1 MSRNK
6 IEKKPASS
14 SAGKTARRSTKP
26 ELPQALMA
34 ALDDNLSV
42 AGASAC
48 ERGGETSLRRNVASS
63 INKLD
68 KFSNLERGLA
78 PFIYGT
84 GNGNYDS
91 NISAKDAILLC
102 QKAYWNVP
110 IFRNTID
117 LMTEFSLAD
126 VYLTGGNEQSRKF
139 FDIWLRKIN
148 CWDLQD
154 QFYREFYRSG
164 NIFIYK
170 FRADFGRENM
180 MKIQEAFGQKRL
192 NAASSFS
199 IPVKY
204 IVLNPADINIIASSS
219 FLDNT
224 YVKILNDYEV
234 QSLLN
239 PKSDSDRQIAE
250 KIPEI
255 KELLRKGVKN
265 QKFNLPSGLNNVSLE
280 LDKDRLVAVF
290 YKKQNYEPLSVPMGF
305 AVLEDIN
312 SKLELK
318 KIDQA
323 IARSVQQAVLM
334 ITMGDEKVGM
344 PSEKNLSSMRR
355 LFENQ
360 SVGKV
365 LIADY
370 TTNAKF
376 VIPDIGNLLDPRKYE
391 ILDNDIRMGLNSILF
406 GEEKFSNTSIK
417 VKVFFARL
425 KYGRE
430 KFLRDFL
437 IPEMKEVGKVLGFK
451 QIPIPKL
458 EDVDFEDNV
467 LMSRVYSRLIE
478 LGVLTP
484 EEGFEVFQTGR
495 LPTLSESVESQK
507 KYKKLKDD
515 GLYQPIIGGGS
526 KEVSVSS
533 SGGSKDPSGDTGRP
547 SGTTGIKQNSP
558 RKQVSASISEIDNS
572 DKGLFSFERLKVVMS
587 SLTSLESELG
597 SLLKRKFKV
606 KKLNKQQL
614 EVVSDLAIWIAQN
627 EKMKDWTSACEKYVN
642 DPSSSNVEI
651 TSAIEELAIKYGLDS
666 RSASILFHS
675 GNNSI

>member
-1 MSRNK
+1 MKAMPKQKQKNSILDLSSNTTRGSKSK
-6 IEKKPASS
+6 ID
-14 SAGKTARRSTKP
+14 
-26 ELPQALMA
+26 LPDAVMGS
-34 ALDDNLSV
+34 LDDNLSIGV
-42 AGASAC
+42 ASSC
-48 ERGGETSLRRNVASS
+48 ERSGETSLRRNIAGN
-63 INKLD
+63 INKTD
-68 KFSNLERGLA
+68 RFSNLEKGVV
-78 PFIYGT
+78 PFVYGT
-84 GNGNYDS
+84 GKGNYDS
-91 NISAKDAILLC
+91 NISAKDAVVLC

-117 LMTEFSLAD
+117 LMTEFSLSD
-126 VYLTGGNEQSRKF
+126 IYLTGGNEQSRKF
-139 FDIWLRKIN
+139 FNLWLQKIN
-148 CWDLQD
+148 SWDLQD

-180 MKIQEAFGQKRL
+180 MKIQEAFGSKKEKE
-192 NAASSFS
+192 SFPTQQV
-199 IPVKY
+199 PVKY
-204 IVLNPADINIIASSS
+204 IVLNPADINIVTSSS
-219 FLDNT
+219 FLDNV
-224 YVKILNDYEV
+224 YVKILNDYEL

-239 PKSDSDRQIAE
+239 PKTDSDRQIAE

-255 KELLRKGVKN
+255 KKLIDEGKSRASKSIPAG
-265 QKFNLPSGLNNVSLE
+265 FNNIGLE

-344 PSEKNLSSMRR
+344 PSAQNLTSMRK

-365 LIADY
+365 LVADY

-376 VIPDIGNLLDPRKYE
+376 VIPDIGNLLDPKKYQ

-437 IPEMKEVGKVLGFK
+437 IPEMKEVGKALGFK
-451 QIPIPKL
+451 QVPMPKL

-484 EEGFEVFQTGR
+484 EEGFDVFQSGR
-495 LPTLSESVESQK
+495 LPTSEESVESQK
-507 KYKKLKDD
+507 KYKELKDK
-515 GLYQPIIGGGS
+515 GYYQPLIGGS
-526 KEVSVSS
+526 KDSEKPNS
-533 SGGSKDPSGDTGRP
+533 SGGSKNPAGDVGRP
-547 SGTTGIKQNSP
+547 SGTSGIKQSSP
-558 RKQVSASISEIDNS
+558 RKVSIQVSAEDN
-572 DKGLFSFERLKVVMS
+572 KNNNVFSCSKMKNVIS
-587 SLTSLESELG
+587 SLTALEKNIEST
-597 SLLKRKFKV
+597 LKKKFKI
-606 KKLNKQQL
+606 KKLNEQQL
-614 EVVSDLAIWIAQN
+614 EVLSDIAMLVAQN
-627 EKMKDWTSACEKYVN
+627 EKVEDWNCTYQDYIN
-642 DPSSSNVEI
+642 NPSKSNPRIYEQI
-651 TSAIEELAIKYGLDS
+651 DHLASVHSLDA

-675 GNNSI
+675 KK

>member
-1 MSRNK
+1 MSKSK
-6 IEKKPASS
+6 IEKDGLSIKASTS
-14 SAGKTARRSTKP
+14 RVPKKNERVEIP
-26 ELPQALMA
+26 EALMA
-34 ALDDNLSV
+34 SLDDGLTISL
-42 AGASAC
+42 ASTC
-48 ERGGETSLRRNVASS
+48 ERTGETSMRRNISSS
-63 INKLD
+63 ITKTD
-68 KFSNLERGLA
+68 RFSNLEKGLV
-78 PFIYGT
+78 PFFYGT
-84 GNGNYDS
+84 GKGNYDS
-91 NISAKDAILLC
+91 NISAKDAIVLC

-117 LMTEFSLAD
+117 LMTEFSLSD

-139 FDIWLRKIN
+139 FDLWLQKIN

-170 FRADFGRENM
+170 FRADFGRESM
-180 MKIQEAFGQKRL
+180 MKIQEVFGAKSAKNEIL
-192 NAASSFS
+192 SESA

-204 IVLNPADINIIASSS
+204 IVLNPADINIVTSSS
-219 FLDNT
+219 FLDNV
-224 YVKILNDYEV
+224 YVKILNDYEL
-234 QSLLN
+234 QTLIN
-239 PKSDSDRQIAE
+239 PKTESDRKIAE

-255 KELLRKGVKN
+255 KSILDKKATS
-265 QKFNLPSGLNNVSLE
+265 QKIGIPSGLNNIGIE

-344 PSEKNLSSMRR
+344 PSAQNLASMRK

-365 LIADY
+365 LVADY

-376 VIPDIGNLLDPRKYE
+376 VIPDIGNLLDPKKYE

-437 IPEMKEVGKVLGFK
+437 IPEMKEVGKALGFK
-451 QIPIPKL
+451 QVPTPKL
-458 EDVDFEDNV
+458 EDIDFEDNV

-484 EEGFEVFQTGR
+484 EEGFDVFQSGR
-495 LPTLSESVESQK
+495 LPTSEESIESQK
-507 KYKKLKDD
+507 RYKDLKDK
-515 GLYQPIIGGGS
+515 GYYKPIIGGA
-526 KEVSVSS
+526 KEGEESAGT
-533 SGGSKDPSGDTGRP
+533 GGNKNPAGNSGRP
-547 SGTTGIKQNSP
+547 AGTGGNKQSVP
-558 RKQVSASISEIDNS
+558 RKQVKASNS
-572 DKGLFSFERLKVVMS
+572 KFSYNKMKEVIS
-587 SLTSLESELG
+587 SLTALEKDIESSL
-597 SLLKRKFKV
+597 KAKFKI
-606 KKLNKQQL
+606 KKLNKQQID
-614 EVVSDLAIWIAQN
+614 VVSDLVNLVAQN
-627 EKMKDWTSACEKYVN
+627 EHLQNWKSTYKKYIDNPTAVSLDIIN
-642 DPSSSNVEI
+642 EI
-651 TSAIEELAIKYGLDS
+651 DELAAIHGLDS
-666 RSASILFHS
+666 RSACILYHS
-675 GNNSI
+675 KE

>member
-1 MSRNK
+1 MARQK
-6 IEKKPASS
+6 VEKDIQSS
-14 SAGKTARRSTKP
+14 LQAKKLSQVKERI
-26 ELPQALMA
+26 ELPEAVMA
-34 ALDDNLSV
+34 SLDDNLSI
-42 AGASAC
+42 ASASSC
-48 ERGGETSLRRNVASS
+48 ERTGETGMRRNLSSS
-63 INKLD
+63 ITKTD
-68 KFSNLERGLA
+68 RFSNLEKGVV

-84 GNGNYDS
+84 GKGNYDS
-91 NISAKDAILLC
+91 NISAKDTILLC

-117 LMTEFSLAD
+117 LMTEFSLSD
-126 VYLTGGNEQSRKF
+126 IYLTGGNEQSRKF
-139 FDIWLRKIN
+139 FYLWLQKIN
-148 CWDLQD
+148 SWDLQD

-180 MKIQEAFGQKRL
+180 MKIQEAFGAESKKL
-192 NAASSFS
+192 EDNSSTV
-199 IPVKY
+199 PVKY
-204 IVLNPADINIIASSS
+204 IILNPADINIITSSS
-219 FLDNT
+219 FLDNV
-224 YVKILNDYEV
+224 YVKMLNDYEL
-234 QSLLN
+234 QNLIN
-239 PKSDSDRQIAE
+239 PKTESDRQIAE

-255 KELLRKGVKN
+255 KKIIDRNKGKLS
-265 QKFNLPSGLNNVSLE
+265 KGLPSGLNNVGLE

-344 PSEKNLSSMRR
+344 PSEKNLVSMRK

-365 LIADY
+365 LVADY

-376 VIPDIGNLLDPRKYE
+376 VIPDIGNLLDPKKYE

-437 IPEMKEVGKVLGFK
+437 IPEMKEVGKALGFK
-451 QIPIPKL
+451 QIPTPKL
-458 EDVDFEDNV
+458 EDIDFEDNV

-484 EEGFEVFQTGR
+484 EEGFDVFQTGR
-495 LPTLSESVESQK
+495 LPTSEESLISQK
-507 KYKKLKDD
+507 KYKDLRAK
-515 GLYQPIIGGGS
+515 GYYQPLIGGVKDSAAGT
-526 KEVSVSS
+526 
-533 SGGSKDPSGDTGRP
+533 GGNKNPAGETGRP
-547 SGTTGIKQNSP
+547 SGTTGIKQKVS
-558 RKQVSASISEIDNS
+558 RKQVAASGVDEYKPHKFSC
-572 DKGLFSFERLKVVMS
+572 DKMKKVIY
-587 SLTSLESELG
+587 SLTSLEKKIEN
-597 SLLKRKFKV
+597 LLKARFNI
-606 KKLNKQQL
+606 KKLNKEQQ
-614 EVVSDLAIWIAQN
+614 EVVFDMAILIAQN
-627 EKMKDWTSACEKYVN
+627 EELDNWDSALHFYVE
-642 DPSSSNVEI
+642 DPSRSNNEVYNK
-651 TSAIEELAIKYGLDS
+651 IEELSLSHGLDN
-666 RSASILFHS
+666 RSAAILYHS
-675 GNNSI
+675 KML